1 MGLGLSIN
9 QVMKCCVPLPAII
22 FSYLLEKKSYPW
34 EMVFAVFVIAF
45 GAALC
50 VPFGSSS
57 VTSYGM
63 LLVIISTTM
72 SGLRPVISALLMSGA
87 RDSGLSPIP
96 LLWYDSLISIVVL
109 LVVFLLSDERTAV
122 PAYFAAHPSLGTAII
137 LTGSSTA
144 FLYNVVTFYLI
155 KLTSALLH
163 GAGQREDGAA
173 HISRGHLLRPDLI
186 RRQLDRL
193 LRFLRRPLRLL
204 VP

>member
-1 MGLGLSIN
+1 
-9 QVMKCCVPLPAII
+9 
-22 FSYLLEKKSYPW
+22 
-34 EMVFAVFVIAF
+34 MVFAVFVIAF

-96 LLWYDSLISIVVL
+96 LLWYDSLISVFVL
-109 LVVFLLSDERTAV
+109 LVVFLLSEERTAV
-122 PAYFAAHPSLGTAII
+122 PAYFAEHPSMGTAII

-155 KLTSALLH
+155 KLTSALNSTVLGNVKTVLLIFAAAIFFDQISSFVNWVGYSVFF
-163 GAGQREDGAA
+163 GALFVYSYLNYQQKTGARWLQPA
-173 HISRGHLLRPDLI
+173 SRGAKP
-186 RRQLDRL
+186 
-193 LRFLRRPLRLL
+193 
-204 VP
+204 

>member
-1 MGLGLSIN
+1 
-9 QVMKCCVPLPAII
+9 
-22 FSYLLEKKSYPW
+22 
-34 EMVFAVFVIAF
+34 MVFAVFVIAF

-72 SGLRPVISALLMSGA
+72 SGLRPVMSALLMASA

-96 LLWYDSLISIVVL
+96 LLWYDSLISVFTL
-109 LVVFLLSDERTAV
+109 LIVFLISEERTLV
-122 PAYFAAHPSLGTAII
+122 PAYFAAQPALATAIV

-155 KLTSALLH
+155 KLTSALNSTIL
-163 GAGQREDGAA
+163 GN
-173 HISRGHLLRPDLI
+173 
-186 RRQLDRL
+186 
-193 LRFLRRPLRLL
+193 
-204 VP
+204 VKTV

>member
-1 MGLGLSIN
+1 MLSPPS
-9 QVMKCCVPLPAII
+9 Q
-22 FSYLLEKKSYPW
+22 
-34 EMVFAVFVIAF
+34 MVFAVFVIAF

-72 SGLRPVISALLMSGA
+72 SGLRPVMSALLMASA

-96 LLWYDSLISIVVL
+96 LLWYDSLISVFTL
-109 LVVFLLSDERTAV
+109 LIVFLISDERTLV
-122 PAYFAAHPSLGTAII
+122 PAYFTAQPGLATAIV

-155 KLTSALLH
+155 KLTSALNSTIL
-163 GAGQREDGAA
+163 GNVKTVR
-173 HISRGHLLRPDLI
+173 
-186 RRQLDRL
+186 
-193 LRFLRRPLRLL
+193 
-204 VP
+204 